1 VTDRSASEPAQT
13 ERRVRPLTARSRPLT
28 AAPRRSAPTARPLT
42 APTHH
47 PAPPPA
53 TPIST
58 PAAPTS
64 SLARSL
70 AEIPALVALAVAI
83 VVVVRFLFVQAF
95 FIPSTSMIPQ
105 LQVQDKVVVS
115 RLAYRLHPVHR
126 GDIIV
131 FPAPPGAP
139 LESPPPHG
147 GSVLRRSLRYIGQR
161 LGLTSTTDEFIK
173 RVIALPGETVGG
185 HDGHVYING
194 RLLLE
199 PYLPPGT
206 VTPDFA
212 PVTVPPHELWVM
224 GDSRQNSYD
233 SKYFGPIK
241 QSKIVGRAFLRVWP
255 LTHFS
260 FL

>member
-1 VTDRSASEPAQT
+1 MV
-13 ERRVRPLTARSRPLT
+13 
-28 AAPRRSAPTARPLT
+28 
-42 APTHH
+42 
-47 PAPPPA
+47 
-53 TPIST
+53 
-58 PAAPTS
+58 
-64 SLARSL
+64 RSL
-70 AEIPALVALAVAI
+70 AEIPVLIALAVAI

-95 FIPSTSMIPQ
+95 YIPSKSMVPQ
-105 LQVQDKVVVS
+105 LQVYDKVVVS
-115 RLAYRLHPVHR
+115 RLAYRLHPPHR

-139 LESPPPHG
+139 LEAQPPHG
-147 GSVLRRSLRYIGQR
+147 GSAARRFLRYVGQR

-173 RVIALPGETVGG
+173 RVIALPGETVDG

-212 PVTVPPHELWVM
+212 AVKVPPHELWVM
-224 GDSRQNSYD
+224 GDNRQNSFD
-233 SKYFGPIK
+233 SKYFGPIR

-255 LTHFS
+255 FDKIS